1 MKQLLRA
8 CAIALGAG
16 LIAMPSLAKTSSASV
31 VASSG
36 GAGSVVIVR
45 GTETLS
51 LSPGDELLQG
61 DVIITRASGSVSIA
75 YGDLCTRDLEG
86 LQSITIDSEF
96 CVQELADID
105 QVEGAPEGSAPQ
117 QVGELGEALAPSSP
131 TATLMVLGGVAVAAV
146 AAGASGGGDDQPS
159 SP

>member
-1 MKQLLRA
+1 MKQLIRT

-16 LIAMPSLAKTSSASV
+16 LVAMPSLAETSSASV

-36 GAGSVVIVR
+36 DVGSVVIVR

-61 DVIITRASGSVSIA
+61 DVIITRASGRVSIA
-75 YGDLCTRDLEG
+75 YGDLCTRDLDG
-86 LQSITIDSEF
+86 LQSIVINSEF

-117 QVGELGEALAPSSP
+117 QVDALAESLAASSS
-131 TATLMVLGGVAVAAV
+131 TGTLVVLGGVAVAAV
-146 AAGASGGGDDQPS
+146 AAGASGGDDQPS

>member
-1 MKQLLRA
+1 MKQLIRT

-16 LIAMPSLAKTSSASV
+16 LVAMPSLGETSSASV

-36 GAGSVVIVR
+36 DAGSVVIVR

-51 LSPGDELLQG
+51 LLPGDELLQG
-61 DVIITRASGSVSIA
+61 DVIITRASGRVSIA
-75 YGDLCTRDLEG
+75 YGDLCTRDLDG
-86 LQSITIDSEF
+86 LQSIVIDSEF
-96 CVQELADID
+96 CVQDLAFVD
-105 QVEGAPEGSAPQ
+105 QAEGAPEGSAPQ
-117 QVGELGEALAPSSP
+117 QADALAETLAASSP
-131 TATLMVLGGVAVAAV
+131 TGTLMVLGGVAVAAV